1 MYIFL
6 LDRNALMERLQN
18 DGLKF
23 CEQLS
28 VGGIKTLI
36 ESVNEKWNPEEFA
49 KAGKNVFSPFF
60 VLSEHL
66 SKN

>member
-1 MYIFL
+1 
-6 LDRNALMERLQN
+6 MERLQN
-18 DGLKF
+18 DGLNF

-60 VLSEHL
+60 VL
-66 SKN
+66 

>member
-1 MYIFL
+1 M

-49 KAGKNVFSPFF
+49 KAGKNVFSQFF